1 VLSTSLYKNNIFLS
15 LFIFFYLFLSYMNSL
30 NSTHHIN
37 QRKPRKPNNLAQ
49 QMKPKRYNHI
59 ELKAWNSLYPDVK
72 FKNKPQPKSTK
83 IFDGKVK
90 DDPKSRPPP
99 EKEYDIVKEQKPK
112 THKKKKNNNPNVFM
126 EKKNLKK

>member
-1 VLSTSLYKNNIFLS
+1 
-15 LFIFFYLFLSYMNSL
+15 MNSL

-49 QMKPKRYNHI
+49 QMKTKRYNPI

-90 DDPKSRPPP
+90 DDPKPRPPP
-99 EKEYDIVKEQKPK
+99 EKEYDIIKEQKPK